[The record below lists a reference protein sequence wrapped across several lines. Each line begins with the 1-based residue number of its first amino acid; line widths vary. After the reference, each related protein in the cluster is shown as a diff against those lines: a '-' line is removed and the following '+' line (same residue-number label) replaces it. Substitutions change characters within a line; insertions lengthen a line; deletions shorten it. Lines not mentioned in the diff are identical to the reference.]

1 VLELWQEAHEAGE
14 CGQSPKPPAA
24 APCDAEVEPVS
35 ERLDAGRIRRHERQ
49 NRLRQRERDVSLQPV
64 MQPLALMPDDVLD
77 RAHVDEDLVTAQLD
91 RKPPQVIRPL
101 IERAAGRH
109 VEPCV
114 MPVAGEDAVAD
125 RPAVHRKAHVRAPI
139 VDGVNL
145 IPVGEQTEC
154 VPIDVDD
161 QPPGSAQFGERCGAY
176 QRLGVDRSHRLLL
189 GRGTPTP

>member
-1 VLELWQEAHEAGE
+1 VVLDHVVEW
-14 CGQSPKPPAA
+14 
-24 APCDAEVEPVS
+24 AEV
-35 ERLDAGRIRRHERQ
+35 
-49 NRLRQRERDVSLQPV
+49 
-64 MQPLALMPDDVLD
+64 
-77 RAHVDEDLVTAQLD
+77 DEYVVAANLD
-91 RKPPQVIRPL
+91 RKPAQVVGPL
-101 IERAAGRH
+101 VEGAAGRE
-109 VEPCV
+109 VKAGV
-114 MPVAGEDAVAD
+114 VPVAGEDSVAERTAVEWE
-125 RPAVHRKAHVRAPI
+125 AHVRAPI

>member
-1 VLELWQEAHEAGE
+1 L
-14 CGQSPKPPAA
+14 
-24 APCDAEVEPVS
+24 VE
-35 ERLDAGRIRRHERQ
+35 G
-49 NRLRQRERDVSLQPV
+49 
-64 MQPLALMPDDVLD
+64 
-77 RAHVDEDLVTAQLD
+77 
-91 RKPPQVIRPL
+91 
-101 IERAAGRH
+101 AAGRE
-109 VEPCV
+109 VKAGV
-114 MPVAGEDAVAD
+114 VPVAGEDSVAERTAVEWE
-125 RPAVHRKAHVRAPI
+125 AHVRAPI